1 MKIFLIIVGVLVVL
15 IALLMSLSATLT
27 LIYDGGWHTSVQVL
41 FIKKDIVLSQILS
54 FILFPEK
61 SAEQA
66 KKKGKEKKENKKD
79 TTEPPPKNAPTED
92 EKATQAAPDK
102 AESEK
107 APAKAEEKPKKP
119 NYFQQLWDKDGVI
132 GYLLLISNLVETAS
146 SAVTTL
152 FRGFHIYSLYVKM
165 IVGGAD
171 AADIAEKYGVKIDFR
186 PFIKVESLSA
196 KEFRQQKVSI
206 LDHTAVIFTSRHAI
220 DHFFNLC
227 AELRVT
233 VPETMK
239 YFCTSETIALY
250 IQKYVQYRKRKVF
263 FGATG
268 KFADLLP
275 QIIKHNTEKYFIP
288 MSDVHNDEVK
298 DLLDKNHIQHT
309 EAVMYRT
316 VSNDFTPEEEFNY
329 DMLIFFSPAG
339 IQSLMKNFPN
349 FEQKDIAIGS
359 FGPTTAKAVKD
370 AGLRLDLE
378 APSSVAPSMPAA
390 LDMFI
395 REHNK

>member
-79 TTEPPPKNAPTED
+79 TTEPTPENAPTE
-92 EKATQAAPDK
+92 EEETTQAMPEK
-102 AESEK
+102 SESEK

-171 AADIAEKYGVKIDFR
+171 AADIAEKYGTLCSFYYPVKGMILNGMKVDQYDDYIQPDFIAPR
-186 PFIKVESLSA
+186 SEYELIGSLSVGLLVRMLLRAGIVFLKNFIK
-196 KEFRQQKVSI
+196 
-206 LDHTAVIFTSRHAI
+206 
-220 DHFFNLC
+220 
-227 AELRVT
+227 
-233 VPETMK
+233 
-239 YFCTSETIALY
+239 
-250 IQKYVQYRKRKVF
+250 
-263 FGATG
+263 
-268 KFADLLP
+268 
-275 QIIKHNTEKYFIP
+275 
-288 MSDVHNDEVK
+288 
-298 DLLDKNHIQHT
+298 DK
-309 EAVMYRT
+309 
-316 VSNDFTPEEEFNY
+316 
-329 DMLIFFSPAG
+329 
-339 IQSLMKNFPN
+339 
-349 FEQKDIAIGS
+349 
-359 FGPTTAKAVKD
+359 
-370 AGLRLDLE
+370 
-378 APSSVAPSMPAA
+378 
-390 LDMFI
+390 
-395 REHNK
+395 